1 MPRAPLHC
9 ARRAAL
15 PPRRPIR
22 EDECVPGQTPID
34 VAAELYALLPDEF
47 TAARNDRA
55 KSIRAD
61 DRELA
66 DAVQALRRPS
76 PAAWLVNQLVRRRGE
91 QVDSIIELGEHLRDA
106 QDDLDAETLA
116 RFARQRRQLVA
127 ALARDAGEL
136 AEELGNPV
144 RSPVLDEVAQTMQA
158 AMSDAAAAEAVRSAR
173 LVRALE
179 AVGREVD
186 LDGAVAGGAA
196 APAGRG
202 ASRSREGSRPARSG
216 SAKHDEGAK
225 EAERAREA
233 KARERADREAREA
246 EERAVEAE
254 RALDELDSRIAT
266 LRRSVDERT
275 QERDELEER
284 LRRVE
289 GELADAEH
297 ELRPLGREHDRA
309 TRSAREARAAADE
322 AQAALE

>member
-1 MPRAPLHC
+1 M
-9 ARRAAL
+9 
-15 PPRRPIR
+15 
-22 EDECVPGQTPID
+22 PGQTPID
-34 VAAELYALLPDEF
+34 VAAELYTLLPDEF
-47 TAARNDRA
+47 TAARNNRA
-55 KSIRAD
+55 KSIRPD

-66 DAVQALRRPS
+66 DAVQVLRRPS

-91 QVDSIIELGEHLRDA
+91 QVDSIIELGERLRDA

-116 RFARQRRQLVA
+116 QFARQRRQLVA

-136 AEELGNPV
+136 AEELGNSV

-158 AMSDAAAAEAVRSAR
+158 AMSDAAAADAVRSAR

-186 LDGAVAGGAA
+186 LDGAVAGGPA
-196 APAGRG
+196 APARPRG
-202 ASRSREGSRPARSG
+202 SSRSRGGAEQERAG
-216 SAKHDEGAK
+216 SAKHDDSTKHDEAAK
-225 EAERAREA
+225 QAEQARAAE
-233 KARERADREAREA
+233 ARERAEREAREA

-254 RALDELDSRIAT
+254 RVLDELDSRIAT
-266 LRRSVDERT
+266 LRRLVGERT

-322 AQAALE
+322 SHAALD